1 MITVY
6 RYPLAI
12 TDVQTIEAP
21 GLIEF
26 LSVDGSRSD
35 YRMNADVEMWA
46 LVNTSMPMR
55 HYEVRIVG
63 TGNPFPPQIGSDWLH
78 LGHALTHN
86 GAYVWHVWA
95 NPTPLTP
102 RRDHS

>member
-1 MITVY
+1 MRTIY

-35 YRMNADVEMWA
+35 SVSY
-46 LVNTSMPMR
+46 T
-55 HYEVRIVG
+55 
-63 TGNPFPPQIGSDWLH
+63 H
-78 LGHALTHN
+78 LRAHET
-86 GAYVWHVWA
+86 
-95 NPTPLTP
+95 
-102 RRDHS
+102 